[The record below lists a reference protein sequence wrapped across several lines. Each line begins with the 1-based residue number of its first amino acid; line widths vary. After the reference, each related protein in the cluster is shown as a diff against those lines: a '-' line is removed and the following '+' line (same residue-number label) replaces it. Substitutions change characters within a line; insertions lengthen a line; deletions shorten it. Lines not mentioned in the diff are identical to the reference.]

1 MRFVACFVTAVLGF
15 AVSGCGPACSSM
27 DSGAGKTA
35 KFAIRV
41 DCGATKDFTDAEG
54 VKWLADHEQDA
65 KTTWGAV
72 GGEAVDRP
80 TLKIAG
86 TKRPELYLTERWG
99 MSAYQFTVP
108 NGTYLVRL
116 HFAETYEKLTKAG
129 ERIFSVKVNGQVVLK
144 DLDVLKEAGGFGK
157 ALVKDVANVAV
168 KDGKLKIEFVEGVQ
182 NPQINAIEVLGF

>member
-1 MRFVACFVTAVLGF
+1 MRFVVCMLAAALGTMASGCATGGGSMSTGPQKTPKF
-15 AVSGCGPACSSM
+15 AV
-27 DSGAGKTA
+27 
-35 KFAIRV
+35 RV
-41 DCGATKDFTDAEG
+41 DCGATKDYTDAEG
-54 VKWLADHEQDA
+54 LKWLADHEQDA
-65 KTTWGAV
+65 KAQWGAV
-72 GGEAVDRP
+72 GGEIVSRP

-116 HFAETYEKLTKAG
+116 HFAETYEGISKAG
-129 ERIFSVKVNGQVVLK
+129 ERIFTVKVNGQTVLK

-157 ALVKDVANVAV
+157 ALVKDVPAVAV